1 MHINGNEI
9 SLCKPTE
16 KEFFQVFPFP
26 LFSCTRSLWLPCLC
40 LRFSLISLVVFY
52 SLDCTLLGLLDT
64 FWYISF
70 YERTPKPKHF
80 RFRMLLTSSSPDAV
94 LLLLTPATS
103 CTVSKQTHTHWRVVR
118 FEFLQFLCCFG
129 PKPVNI
135 FPFHA
140 KPPFAHFVWS
150 ASKQQTPN
158 IFGLSILFRSVYAP
172 FISLSFFFLVLL
184 HVRLYQRTT
193 YIVSCASICAVSTS
207 FFRLLLDFFS
217 CCSEKY
223 KLAKW

>member
-103 CTVSKQTHTHWRVVR
+103 CTVSKQTHT
-118 FEFLQFLCCFG
+118 LTGCS
-129 PKPVNI
+129 
-135 FPFHA
+135 
-140 KPPFAHFVWS
+140 VWVLAIS
-150 ASKQQTPN
+150 VLLWSKACKYLSVSRKTAFCAFCLVGEQTTN
-158 IFGLSILFRSVYAP
+158 SKYFRSVY
-172 FISLSFFFLVLL
+172 
-184 HVRLYQRTT
+184 
-193 YIVSCASICAVSTS
+193 IV
-207 FFRLLLDFFS
+207 
-217 CCSEKY
+217 
-223 KLAKW
+223 